1 MRGEVEWGV
10 CEGLLAQ
17 GGLVMLLQVYC
28 VMMLV
33 EEQLLS
39 EPVVLLCLG
48 GQWMLL
54 LVCSCYLR
62 NFFQV
67 LLSQ

>member
-1 MRGEVEWGV
+1 MRGEVEWCV
-10 CEGLLAQ
+10 CEGVLAQ

-48 GQWMLL
+48 GQLMLL
-54 LVCSCYLR
+54 LVCS
-62 NFFQV
+62 
-67 LLSQ
+67 